1 MYEFDSPTN
10 ETSIP
15 PSPRSQV
22 GTTTS
27 TTWPPGILYKYIFHY
42 ILYTYTLYTSTTT
55 WPPGT
60 PSMLASSW
68 DAALLESFSSKF
80 FIQNIKSD
88 HFAHFPKN
96 LCPRKFPKN
105 FSKNFCPKTFLK
117 AGNRGSSL
125 LRTQPWGS
133 PSKIAIQD
141 RAHDDD
147 LSITWPSFG
156 LFRTQPGQIR
166 NWLRGMKQ
174 MIDTLIVALR

>member
-1 MYEFDSPTN
+1 MKLLSL
-10 ETSIP
+10 P
-15 PSPRSQV
+15 PPDLKLGRLHLRPGRQV
-22 GTTTS
+22 YY
-27 TTWPPGILYKYIFHY
+27 INIYFIIYYIHIYK
-42 ILYTYTLYTSTTT
+42 YTSTTT

-60 PSMLASSW
+60 LSMLASSW

-174 MIDTLIVALR
+174 MIDTLIGM

>member
-1 MYEFDSPTN
+1 MHLIHPQMKLLSR
-10 ETSIP
+10 P
-15 PSPRSQV
+15 PPDLKLGRLHLRPGRQV
-22 GTTTS
+22 
-27 TTWPPGILYKYIFHY
+27 YYINIYFIIYYTIY
-42 ILYTYTLYTSTTT
+42 IHIYIYTSTTT

-125 LRTQPWGS
+125 LRAQPWSS
-133 PSKIAIQD
+133 PGEIAIQD

-166 NWLRGMKQ
+166 N
-174 MIDTLIVALR
+174 